1 MPVTFIFPK
10 KTVIYQTTMSWLEF
24 NYTQL
29 CINCS
34 EIIDQRAVAVAL
46 Y

>member
-1 MPVTFIFPK
+1 
-10 KTVIYQTTMSWLEF
+10 MSRLEF

-34 EIIDQRAVAVAL
+34 EMIDQRAAAVAL
-46 Y
+46 YLTDIP